1 MSLTENKYIR
11 YFGGHDKRVVTMAMN
26 PADETFLSGRLLFHC
41 HEKSFQ
47 KIKVRAKLITVF
59 YCSLDKSIRLWDLR
73 SNHCQVKRFFPLGN
87 WSVTGS
93 LNLCLPFLVFSA
105 CMNGILQYGLKVKN
119 FSMGKK
125 RTFEQYGPIFE
136 ILRVL
141 TRYFHPYAKALLKN
155 IHLEY
160 NTYLQYCGP

>member
-26 PADETFLSGRLLFHC
+26 PADETFLSGRLSFHC
-41 HEKSFQ
+41 HEKIFQ
-47 KIKVRAKLITVF
+47 KIEVRAKLITVF

-93 LNLCLPFLVFSA
+93 LNLCLPFLVSVLA
-105 CMNGILQYGLKVKN
+105 WIESCNTDLR
-119 FSMGKK
+119 SWGKK
-125 RTFEQYGPIFE
+125 GLLSNTDPFLSFCGFQLVIF
-136 ILRVL
+136 
-141 TRYFHPYAKALLKN
+141 
-155 IHLEY
+155 IHMQKRFKY
-160 NTYLQYCGP
+160 NTYLQYCGS